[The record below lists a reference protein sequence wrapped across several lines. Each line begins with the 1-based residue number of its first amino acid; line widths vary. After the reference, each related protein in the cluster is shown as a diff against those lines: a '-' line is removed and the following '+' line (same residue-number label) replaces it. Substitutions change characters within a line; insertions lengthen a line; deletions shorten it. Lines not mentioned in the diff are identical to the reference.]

1 VSETNTGGQLELLRA
16 ATRGKKPKPPDP
28 VADLLPVARVAVDLP
43 LPHLDRPFD
52 YAVPQSMAEQAQ
64 PGVRVRVR
72 FAGQDVEGYLLERV
86 AASDHVGRL
95 TPLRRVVSPER
106 VLSAEV
112 MALSRAV
119 ADRYA
124 GSLYDVLRLAVP
136 PRHAR
141 AEQAPRP
148 VPPVPPAPAVPS
160 DSAGRSVADSS
171 PEPAVPSDLAVP
183 GEPAVRPD
191 TAGRP
196 VPDRAAEDEG
206 DRDTGW
212 RGYPAGAALIGR
224 LAAGDSPRAV
234 WTALPGDGWTSA
246 LAGAIEATLA
256 SGRGAL
262 VVLPDKRD
270 VERLDSVLTA
280 RLGPGRHTR
289 LEADLG
295 PTSRYRNFLAV
306 LRGDVQVTIGT
317 RAAAF
322 APVHRLGLVA
332 IWDDGDDLHQE
343 PRAPYPHT
351 REVLALRS
359 ELEGA
364 ALLAGSWSRSVESA
378 AWLRSG
384 WARPV
389 AADRATLR
397 SGWPTISVA
406 STAFGA
412 DDDPAAAGR
421 LPAAAWRAVRDGL
434 TRGPVLVQVPR
445 AGYLPGLSCQNCRKP
460 ARCTNCHGPLGFG
473 LSHAPV
479 PRGRQ
484 GGDGHGSPARGQS
497 GADRGPVQTQT
508 PECRWCGRSA
518 TAWSCPHCQAHRLR
532 ATSVGVVRTAEE
544 LGRAFSGAAVVVPRA
559 GEPTPTVPEHA
570 LVVATPGLEPPV
582 DGGYAAA
589 VLLDAGRLLERPDL
603 HASEDA
609 LRRWLTAAALVR
621 PGPSGGKVVICAD
634 PQAPAVQSLVRVDPA
649 SYAERELD
657 ERAELG
663 FPPAVVMAE
672 LTGPAAAV
680 TAMLE
685 LARLPEGTETLGP
698 IEVLPR
704 PGAPAGEAAGVQM
717 LLRTDRSRA
726 ADLATALH
734 AAAAVRSARRDAGA
748 VRIQVDPPNPG

>member
-1 VSETNTGGQLELLRA
+1 MSETNTGGQLELLRA

-28 VADLLPVARVAVDLP
+28 VAELLPVARVAVDLP
-43 LPHLDRPFD
+43 LPHLDRAFD
-52 YAVPQSMAEQAQ
+52 YAVPQSMADAAQ

-72 FAGQDVEGYLLERV
+72 FAGQEVDGYLLERT
-86 AASDHVGRL
+86 ASSDHPGKL
-95 TPLRRVVSPER
+95 TPLRRVVSAER
-106 VLSAEV
+106 VLSAAV
-112 MALSRAV
+112 LTLARAV

-141 AEQAPRP
+141 AEQAAR
-148 VPPVPPAPAVPS
+148 
-160 DSAGRSVADSS
+160 
-171 PEPAVPSDLAVP
+171 PEPAVLPVAV
-183 GEPAVRPD
+183 VDPD
-191 TAGRP
+191 T
-196 VPDRAAEDEG
+196 D
-206 DRDTGW
+206 W
-212 RGYPAGAALIGR
+212 RGYPAGAALIAR
-224 LAAGDSPRAV
+224 LAAGGSPRAV

-270 VERLDSVLTA
+270 VERLDAVLTT
-280 RLGPGRHTR
+280 RLGPGRHAR

-306 LRGDVQVTIGT
+306 LRGDVQVAIGT

-322 APVHRLGLVA
+322 APVHRLGMVA
-332 IWDDGDDLHQE
+332 IWDDGDDLYQE

-389 AADRATLR
+389 AADRSTLR

-406 STAFGA
+406 ASAFGA
-412 DDDPAAAGR
+412 DDDPSAAGR

-434 TRGPVLVQVPR
+434 SRGPVLVQVPR
-445 AGYLPGLSCQNCRKP
+445 AGYLPGLSCQTCRKP
-460 ARCTNCHGPLGFG
+460 ARCTFCHGPLGFAG
-473 LSHAPV
+473 T
-479 PRGRQ
+479 
-484 GGDGHGSPARGQS
+484 HGPPDQARPGQS
-497 GADRGPVQTQT
+497 PGSGRGAAQTQT
-508 PECRWCGRSA
+508 PECRWCGRAA
-518 TAWSCPHCQAHRLR
+518 TAWTCPHCQAHRLR

-544 LGRAFSGAAVVVPRA
+544 LGRAFPGAVVVVPRS
-559 GEPTPTVPEHA
+559 GEQAPGVPEHA

-582 DGGYAAA
+582 VGGYAAA

-609 LRRWLTAAALVR
+609 LRRWLGAAALVR
-621 PGPSGGKVVICAD
+621 PGPAGGKVVICAD

-649 SYAERELD
+649 SHAERELD

-672 LTGPAAAV
+672 LTGPAPAV
-680 TAMLE
+680 SAMLE
-685 LARLPEGTETLGP
+685 LARLPEGTQTLGP
-698 IEVLPR
+698 IEVPAR
-704 PGAPAGEAAGVQM
+704 PGASAGDAAVVQM
-717 LLRTDRSRA
+717 LLRADRSRSGE
-726 ADLATALH
+726 LALALH

>member
-1 VSETNTGGQLELLRA
+1 MSEINTGGQLELLRA

-28 VADLLPVARVAVDLP
+28 IADLLPVARVAVDLP

-52 YAVPQSMAEQAQ
+52 YAVPQSMSEAAQ

-72 FAGQDVEGYLLERV
+72 FAGQEVEGYLLERS
-86 AASDHVGRL
+86 AASDHPGKL
-95 TPLRRVVSPER
+95 TPLRRVVSAEQ
-106 VLSAEV
+106 VLSAQV
-112 MALSRAV
+112 MALARAV

-141 AEQAPRP
+141 VEQAPRVEQVARAEP
-148 VPPVPPAPAVPS
+148 RVEQVARAEQV
-160 DSAGRSVADSS
+160 AVAD
-171 PEPAVPSDLAVP
+171 PAAD
-183 GEPAVRPD
+183 
-191 TAGRP
+191 
-196 VPDRAAEDEG
+196 
-206 DRDTGW
+206 W
-212 RGYPAGAALIGR
+212 RGYPAGGALIAR

-256 SGRGAL
+256 SNRGAL

-270 VERLDSVLTA
+270 VERLDVVLTA
-280 RLGPGRHTR
+280 RLGPGRHVR

-295 PTSRYRNFLAV
+295 PTARYRNFLAV
-306 LRGDVQVTIGT
+306 LRGDVQVAIGT

-322 APVHRLGLVA
+322 APVQALGLVA

-343 PRAPYPHT
+343 PRAPYPHA

-364 ALLAGSWSRSVESA
+364 ALLAGSWSRTVECA

-397 SGWPTISVA
+397 SAWPTISVA

-412 DDDPAAAGR
+412 DDDPSAAGR

-434 TRGPVLVQVPR
+434 ARGPVLVQVPR
-445 AGYLPGLSCQNCRKP
+445 AGYLPGLSCQACRKP
-460 ARCTNCHGPLGFG
+460 ARCTFCHGPLGFAAG
-473 LSHAPV
+473 PGRAPT
-479 PRGRQ
+479 
-484 GGDGHGSPARGQS
+484 
-497 GADRGPVQTQT
+497 QTQT
-508 PECRWCGRSA
+508 PQCRWCGRVA
-518 TAWSCPHCQAHRLR
+518 TAWTCPHCEARRLR

-544 LGRAFSGAAVVVPRA
+544 LGRAFPGAAVVVPRS
-559 GEPTPTVPEHA
+559 GEETPSVPEHA
-570 LVVATPGLEPPV
+570 LVVATPGLEPPTT
-582 DGGYAAA
+582 GGYAAA
-589 VLLDAGRLLERPDL
+589 VLLDGGRLLERPDL

-621 PGPSGGKVVICAD
+621 PAPAGGKVVICAD
-634 PQAPAVQSLVRVDPA
+634 PQAPAVQALVRVDPA
-649 SYAERELD
+649 VHAERELD

-672 LTGPAAAV
+672 LSGTAAAV
-680 TAMLE
+680 SSMLE
-685 LARLPEGTETLGP
+685 LARLPDGTQTLGP
-698 IEVLPR
+698 IDVPPR
-704 PGAPAGEAAGVQM
+704 PGAPASDPPAVQM
-717 LLRTDRSRA
+717 LLRAPRA
-726 ADLATALH
+726 RCAELAAALH
-734 AAAAVRSARRDAGA
+734 AAAAVRSARRDIGP

>member
-1 VSETNTGGQLELLRA
+1 MSETNTSGQLELLRA

-28 VADLLPVARVAVDLP
+28 VAEQLPVARVAVDLP

-52 YAVPQSMAEQAQ
+52 YAVPQSMSEAAQ

-72 FAGQDVEGYLLERV
+72 FAGQDVEGYLLERS
-86 AASDHVGRL
+86 AGSDHPGRL
-95 TPLRRVVSPER
+95 TPLRRVVSAEQ
-106 VLSAEV
+106 VLSGQV
-112 MALSRAV
+112 MALARAV

-148 VPPVPPAPAVPS
+148 
-160 DSAGRSVADSS
+160 
-171 PEPAVPSDLAVP
+171 EPAALPVAVVD
-183 GEPAVRPD
+183 PAN
-191 TAGRP
+191 
-196 VPDRAAEDEG
+196 
-206 DRDTGW
+206 GW
-212 RGYPAGAALIGR
+212 RGYPAGAALIAR

-234 WTALPGDGWTSA
+234 WTALPGDGWTDA

-256 SGRGAL
+256 SDRGAL

-270 VERLDSVLTA
+270 VERLDAVLTA

-295 PTSRYRNFLAV
+295 PTARYRNFLAV
-306 LRGDVQVTIGT
+306 LRGDIQVAIGT

-343 PRAPYPHT
+343 PRAPYPHA

-364 ALLAGSWSRSVESA
+364 ALLAGSWSRTVECA

-389 AADRATLR
+389 AAERATLR
-397 SGWPTISVA
+397 SMWPTISVA

-412 DDDPAAAGR
+412 DDDPSAAGR
-421 LPAAAWRAVRDGL
+421 LPAAAWRTVRDGL
-434 TRGPVLVQVPR
+434 ARGAVLVQVPR
-445 AGYLPGLSCQNCRKP
+445 AGYLPGLSCQTCRKP
-460 ARCTNCHGPLGFG
+460 ARCTFCHGPLGF
-473 LSHAPV
+473 AA
-479 PRGRQ
+479 
-484 GGDGHGSPARGQS
+484 GHGRAPA
-497 GADRGPVQTQT
+497 QTQT
-508 PECRWCGRSA
+508 PECRWCGRAA
-518 TAWSCPHCQAHRLR
+518 TAWVCPHCQARRLR

-544 LGRAFSGAAVVVPRA
+544 LGRAFPGAAVVVPRS
-559 GEPTPTVPEHA
+559 EEETPNVPAHA
-570 LVVATPGLEPPV
+570 LVVATPGLEPPTT
-582 DGGYAAA
+582 GGYAAA
-589 VLLDAGRLLERPDL
+589 VLLDGGRLLERPDL

-609 LRRWLTAAALVR
+609 LRRWLAAAALVR
-621 PGPSGGKVVICAD
+621 PAPAGGKVVICAD
-634 PQAPAVQSLVRVDPA
+634 PQAPAVQALVRVDPA
-649 SYAERELD
+649 AHAERELA

-672 LTGPAAAV
+672 LTGTAAAV
-680 TAMLE
+680 SSMLG
-685 LARLPEGTETLGP
+685 LARLPEGTQTLGP
-698 IEVLPR
+698 IEVAAR
-704 PGAPAGEAAGVQM
+704 PGAPSSDPPAVQM
-717 LLRTDRSRA
+717 LLRAPRSRA
-726 ADLATALH
+726 AELAVALH
-734 AAAAVRSARRDAGA
+734 AAAAVRSARRDVGA
-748 VRIQVDPPNPG
+748 VRIWVDPPNPG

>member
-1 VSETNTGGQLELLRA
+1 MSDMNAGGQLELLRA

-28 VADLLPVARVAVDLP
+28 IAELLPVARVAVDLA
-43 LPHLDRPFD
+43 LPHLDRAFD
-52 YAVPQSMAEQAQ
+52 YAVPQSMSDDAQ

-72 FAGQDVEGYLLERV
+72 FAGQDVEGYLLERSSG
-86 AASDHVGRL
+86 SDHQGKL
-95 TPLRRVVSPER
+95 TPLRRVVSSEQ
-106 VLSAEV
+106 VLSEQV
-112 MALSRAV
+112 MRLARAV

-136 PRHAR
+136 PRHAKV
-141 AEQAPRP
+141 EQAARP
-148 VPPVPPAPAVPS
+148 KPIVPPVPVVGH
-160 DSAGRSVADSS
+160 DQDQ
-171 PEPAVPSDLAVP
+171 DLERDQKQGKAQEQ
-183 GEPAVRPD
+183 GKEK
-191 TAGRP
+191 
-196 VPDRAAEDEG
+196 
-206 DRDTGW
+206 DTGW
-212 RGYPAGAALIGR
+212 RGYPAGAALISR

-234 WTALPGDGWTSA
+234 WTALPGDSWSSA

-256 SGRGAL
+256 SDRGAL

-270 VERLDSVLTA
+270 VERLDAVLTA

-295 PTSRYRNFLAV
+295 PTARYRNFLAV
-306 LRGDVQVTIGT
+306 LRGDIRVAIGT

-343 PRAPYPHT
+343 PRAPYPHA

-359 ELEGA
+359 ELEGT
-364 ALLAGSWSRSVESA
+364 ALLAGSWSRTVECA
-378 AWLRSG
+378 AWIRSG

-397 SGWPTISVA
+397 SAWPTISVA
-406 STAFGA
+406 SAAFGA
-412 DDDPAAAGR
+412 DDDPSAAGR

-460 ARCTNCHGPLGFG
+460 ARCTFCHGPLGFAATHDHG
-473 LSHAPV
+473 DQGQPGRN
-479 PRGRQ
+479 RG
-484 GGDGHGSPARGQS
+484 A
-497 GADRGPVQTQT
+497 AQTQT
-508 PECRWCGRSA
+508 PECRWCGRAA
-518 TAWSCPHCQAHRLR
+518 TAWTCPHCQAHRLR

-544 LGRAFSGAAVVVPRA
+544 LGRAFTGAPVVVPRS
-559 GEPTPTVPEHA
+559 GEETPSVPDHA

-582 DGGYAAA
+582 VGGYAAA

-609 LRRWLTAAALVR
+609 LRRWLAASALVR
-621 PGPSGGKVVICAD
+621 PGPAGGKVVICAD
-634 PQAPAVQSLVRVDPA
+634 PQAPAVQALVRVDPA
-649 SYAERELD
+649 SHAERELD

-672 LTGPAAAV
+672 LTGPPPAV

-685 LARLPEGTETLGP
+685 LARLPDGTQTLGP
-698 IEVLPR
+698 IEVVPR
-704 PGAPAGEAAGVQM
+704 SGTPSKDAPAVQM
-717 LLRTDRSRA
+717 LLRAPRDRA
-726 ADLATALH
+726 ADLASALH

-748 VRIQVDPPNPG
+748 VRVQVNPPNPG

>member
-1 VSETNTGGQLELLRA
+1 VSETSTSEQLELLRA

-28 VADLLPVARVAVDLP
+28 IADVLPVARIAVDLA
-43 LPHLDRPFD
+43 LPHLDRLFD
-52 YAVPQSMAEQAQ
+52 YAVPQAMSDDAQ

-72 FAGQDVEGYLLERV
+72 FAGQDVDGFVLERR
-86 AASDHVGRL
+86 AESDHTGRL
-95 TPLRRVVSPER
+95 TPLRRVVSAER
-106 VLSAEV
+106 VLSAPV
-112 MALSRAV
+112 LALARAV

-124 GSLYDVLRLAVP
+124 GSLSDVLRLAVP

-148 VPPVPPAPAVPS
+148 
-160 DSAGRSVADSS
+160 
-171 PEPAVPSDLAVP
+171 EPAALPVAVVDP
-183 GEPAVRPD
+183 
-191 TAGRP
+191 
-196 VPDRAAEDEG
+196 
-206 DRDTGW
+206 DTGW
-212 RGYPAGAALIGR
+212 HGYPAGGALIAR

-270 VERLDSVLTA
+270 VERLDAVLTA

-295 PTSRYRNFLAV
+295 PTARYRNFLAV
-306 LRGDVQVTIGT
+306 LRGDVQVAIGT

-322 APVHRLGLVA
+322 APVQQLGLVA

-343 PRAPYPHT
+343 PRAPYPHA

-359 ELEGA
+359 ELEAA
-364 ALLAGSWSRSVESA
+364 ALLAGSWSRSVECE
-378 AWLRSG
+378 AWVRSG
-384 WARPV
+384 WARAVV
-389 AADRATLR
+389 AERATVR
-397 SGWPTISVA
+397 AGWPRISVA
-406 STAFGA
+406 ASAFGA

-434 TRGPVLVQVPR
+434 PQGPVLVQVPR

-460 ARCTNCHGPLGFG
+460 ARCTFCHGPLGFAG
-473 LSHAPV
+473 ADEVQRGPAAGSAHAP
-479 PRGRQ
+479 Q
-484 GGDGHGSPARGQS
+484 
-497 GADRGPVQTQT
+497 
-508 PECRWCGRSA
+508 CRWCGRAA
-518 TAWSCPHCQAHRLR
+518 TAWTCPHCQAHRLR

-544 LGRAFSGAAVVVPRA
+544 LGRAFPGAAVVVPRSQ
-559 GEPTPTVPEHA
+559 EETPAVPDHA
-570 LVVATPGLEPPV
+570 LVVATPGLEPPAE
-582 DGGYAAA
+582 GGYAAA
-589 VLLDAGRLLERPDL
+589 VLLDGGRLLERPDL

-609 LRRWLTAAALVR
+609 LRRWLAAAALVR
-621 PGPSGGKVVICAD
+621 PGPAGGRLVICAD
-634 PQAPAVQSLVRVDPA
+634 PQAPAVQALVRVDPA
-649 SYAERELD
+649 AHAERELA

-672 LTGPAAAV
+672 LTGPAPAVAALV
-680 TAMLE
+680 E
-685 LARLPEGTETLGP
+685 LARLPADTQTLGP
-698 IEVLPR
+698 IEVPGR
-704 PGAPAGEAAGVQM
+704 PGAPGAQGGPGPGGGPAGESPTVQI
-717 LLRTDRSRA
+717 LLRAPRSRA
-726 ADLATALH
+726 AELATALH